1 MSKETGEDKTTNL
14 LNPVRDFCSM
24 EQRTI
29 AISTSPAAARTLT
42 VIDKFWLDI
51 IQKIA
56 GTTVGNFTLSCV
68 NSANVFISRLKRP
81 QVRQESRGCNY
92 LYAIPFHDVYW
103 DEQRLSKEY
112 NRECTNIT
120 YLWPRLLGSS
130 PYRVRVFRKVSHN
143 NLTEFC
149 QDKRKLLPISCK
161 TLIESDAES
170 GTYDQSSKNIVLV
183 ADWSSQWASARLD
196 IITITHISTLSLLRN

>member
-1 MSKETGEDKTTNL
+1 
-14 LNPVRDFCSM
+14 
-24 EQRTI
+24 
-29 AISTSPAAARTLT
+29 
-42 VIDKFWLDI
+42 
-51 IQKIA
+51 
-56 GTTVGNFTLSCV
+56 
-68 NSANVFISRLKRP
+68 
-81 QVRQESRGCNY
+81 
-92 LYAIPFHDVYW
+92 
-103 DEQRLSKEY
+103 
-112 NRECTNIT
+112 
-120 YLWPRLLGSS
+120 LGSS